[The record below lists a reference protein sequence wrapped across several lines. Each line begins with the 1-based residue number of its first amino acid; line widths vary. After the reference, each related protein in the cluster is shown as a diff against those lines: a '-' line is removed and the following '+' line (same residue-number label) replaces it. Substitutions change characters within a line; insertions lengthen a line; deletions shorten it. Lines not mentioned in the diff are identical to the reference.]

1 VLFREGDW
9 DPLGQLFVDFG
20 GIDGGSKFQP
30 QLLPNSRQNFLIA
43 QKTILDQDVPEAGVV
58 GLLSDPRLGELL
70 GFEAGS
76 LK

>member
-1 VLFREGDW
+1 
-9 DPLGQLFVDFG
+9 
-20 GIDGGSKFQP
+20 
-30 QLLPNSRQNFLIA
+30 LPNPRQNFLVA

-58 GLLSDPRLGELL
+58 DLLSDPRLGELL